1 MVPRLIRRRQ
11 MDDRLPVAQINLCQ
25 MVLLSRFVF
34 DSCCFS
40 GKGFEARVLFS
51 SLLRG
56 VRGDG
61 TPTILTNQFGS
72 V

>member
-34 DSCCFS
+34 DSCCFLE
-40 GKGFEARVLFS
+40 GHVAFTTR
-51 SLLRG
+51 LRA
-56 VRGDG
+56 VC
-61 TPTILTNQFGS
+61 